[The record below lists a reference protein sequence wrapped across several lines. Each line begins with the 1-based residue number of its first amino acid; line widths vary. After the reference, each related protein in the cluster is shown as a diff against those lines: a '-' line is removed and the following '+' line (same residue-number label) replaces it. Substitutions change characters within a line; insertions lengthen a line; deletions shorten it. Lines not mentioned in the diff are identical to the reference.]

1 MQSTWVLVLSA
12 PGHHS
17 WSHTYFR
24 DDLCWFLFLFIRTGR
39 DAGCVVLSVLLIVSW
54 QEHLLWAFCAS
65 ISSVTTY
72 RSCDPLPPPIYE
84 LWSFL
89 SSYLKPLASLPTC
102 NLFPFPVPK
111 AVNNSVC
118 TLVLRISDTNTCPS
132 IWAFLRQKVIYFLP
146 CSKSGRSFLKSFSS
160 YFSESLSEPGIT
172 YLARLTN
179 QGAQRICLSPPLQF

>member
-1 MQSTWVLVLSA
+1 MLSA

-65 ISSVTTY
+65 ISSVTMY
-72 RSCDPLPPPIYE
+72 RDCDLLPPPIYK

-89 SSYLKPLASLPTC
+89 SSYLKPLTSLSTC
-102 NLFPFPVPK
+102 NLFPFLVPK

-160 YFSESLSEPGIT
+160 YSSESLSEPGIT

-179 QGAQRICLSPPLQF
+179 QGAQGICLSPPLQY